1 MNGKKLFEQD
11 FSLARSP
18 SKGERKALFNL
29 LLILERLVDED
40 VPRHLAYAVEHAW
53 VADALGPQ
61 AFHQALMAEGVTQEQ
76 IDTIIPVE
84 ALERLYTATVA
95 GASLEALRATHTQAP
110 ETEGAEPTL
119 DESAYRQDMRDTV
132 TAAQPVDQA
141 TVAALAQQRAE
152 AIRASL
158 VEQGGLDTGRIRIA
172 PEPIS
177 EPVDGNWVRCQ
188 LEVAPE

>member
-1 MNGKKLFEQD
+1 
-11 FSLARSP
+11 
-18 SKGERKALFNL
+18 
-29 LLILERLVDED
+29 
-40 VPRHLAYAVEHAW
+40 
-53 VADALGPQ
+53 
-61 AFHQALMAEGVTQEQ
+61 
-76 IDTIIPVE
+76 
-84 ALERLYTATVA
+84 
-95 GASLEALRATHTQAP
+95 
-110 ETEGAEPTL
+110 
-119 DESAYRQDMRDTV
+119 MRDTI

-141 TVAALAQQRAE
+141 TVAALSQQRAE